1 MMLELKEYMERQQKL
16 IFFGAHPDDE
26 SFGIGGT
33 LAKYAAQGVNV
44 VYACATRGEVG
55 TIDPEYLGSFA
66 TIGDLRWAEL
76 VKAAE
81 ALQLANVI
89 HLGYRDSGMPGQP
102 ENHHPQALAA
112 APIEEVTA
120 RVVKV
125 IREQKPHV
133 VVTFDPIGGYRH
145 PDHVAIH
152 NATVAAFQI
161 AGDPTRYPEMGPA
174 FQPQKL
180 YFSVFPKGLLKLAVK
195 ALPLIGQ
202 DPHRFGRNRDIDLTS
217 LVEVEYPVH
226 ARIRI
231 SDEAMERKQ
240 RAAAHHQSQL
250 SGGPPTSGLPGWF
263 YRRYSRQET
272 FMRAYPPVNSHLRET
287 DLFEGVV

>member
-1 MMLELKEYMERQQKL
+1 MQQQNL

-44 VYACATRGEVG
+44 MYACATRGEVG
-55 TIDPEYLGSFA
+55 SVDPEYLGPFA

-81 ALQLANVI
+81 VLQLANVI

-102 ENHHPQALAA
+102 ENRHPLALAA

-125 IREQKPHV
+125 IREQKPQV
-133 VVTFDPIGGYRH
+133 VITFDPIGGYRH
-145 PDHVAIH
+145 PDHIAIH
-152 NATVAAFQI
+152 HATVAAFQA
-161 AGDPTRYPEMGPA
+161 AGDLTRYPELGPA

-202 DPHRFGRNRDIDLTS
+202 DPHRMGSNKDIDLTS

-226 ARIRI
+226 ARIKI
-231 SDEAMERKQ
+231 GSEMTERKQ
-240 RAAAHHQSQL
+240 RAAACHQSQL
-250 SGGPPTSGLPGWF
+250 SSGPPSSGLAGWF
-263 YRRYSRQET
+263 YRRFSAQET
-272 FMRAYPPVNSHLRET
+272 FMRAYPLVNGRLRET

>member
-1 MMLELKEYMERQQKL
+1 MLELKEYMQRQQKL

-26 SFGIGGT
+26 SFGVGGT

-55 TIDPEYLGSFA
+55 SVDPQFLGTFA

-76 VKAAE
+76 VKAAQV
-81 ALQLANVI
+81 LQLANVI

-120 RVVKV
+120 RAVKV
-125 IREQKPHV
+125 IREQKPQV

-152 NATVAAFQI
+152 NATVRAFTA
-161 AGDPTRYPEMGPA
+161 AGDPAWFPELGPA

-195 ALPLIGQ
+195 ALPLFGQ
-202 DPHRFGRNRDIDLTS
+202 DPHRFGQNRDIDLAS
-217 LVEVEYPVH
+217 LAEVEFPIH

-231 SDEAMERKQ
+231 GGEMMERKQ
-240 RAAAHHQSQL
+240 RAAACHQSQL
-250 SGGPPTSGLPGWF
+250 SSGPPSSGLAGWF
-263 YRRYSRQET
+263 YRKLSTQET
-272 FMRAYPPVNSHLRET
+272 FMRAYPLVNGRLRET

>member
-1 MMLELKEYMERQQKL
+1 MEQQQKL

-26 SFGIGGT
+26 SFGVGGT
-33 LAKYAAQGVNV
+33 LAKYAAQGVSV

-55 TIDPEYLGSFA
+55 SIDPEYLGSFA

-81 ALQLANVI
+81 VLQLADVI

-120 RVVKV
+120 RAVKV
-125 IREQKPHV
+125 IREQRPQV

-152 NATVAAFQI
+152 NATVRAFQA
-161 AGDPTRYPEMGPA
+161 AGDPAWLPELGPA

-180 YFSVFPKGLLKLAVK
+180 YYSVFPKGLLKLAVK
-195 ALPLIGQ
+195 ALPLFGQ
-202 DPHRFGRNRDIDLTS
+202 DPHRFGRNRDIDLAS
-217 LVEVEYPVH
+217 LAEVEFPVH
-226 ARIRI
+226 ARIKI
-231 SDEAMERKQ
+231 GGEVIERKQ

-250 SGGPPTSGLPGWF
+250 SSGPPSSGPVGMI
-263 YRRYSRQET
+263 YRMISRQET
-272 FMRAYPPVNSHLRET
+272 FMRAYPPVNGRLRET

>member
-1 MMLELKEYMERQQKL
+1 MLELKEYTQQQQKL

-33 LAKYAAQGVNV
+33 LAKYAARGVNV

-55 TIDPEYLGSFA
+55 TIDPEYLGRFA

-76 VKAAE
+76 AKAAE
-81 ALQLANVI
+81 VLQLADVI

-102 ENHHPQALAA
+102 ENCHPQALTA

-125 IREQKPHV
+125 IREQRPQV

-152 NATVAAFQI
+152 NATVAAFQA

-180 YFSVFPKGLLKLAVK
+180 YYAIFPKGLLKLAVK
-195 ALPLIGQ
+195 ALPLFGQ
-202 DPHRFGRNRDIDLTS
+202 DPHRFGRNRDIDLAS

-231 SDEAMERKQ
+231 GSEAMERKQ

-250 SGGPPTSGLPGWF
+250 SSGPPSSGPVGTI
-263 YRRYSRQET
+263 YRMISKQET
-272 FMRAYPPVNSHLRET
+272 FMRAYPPVNGRLRET
-287 DLFEGVV
+287 DLFAGVI